1 MTTCHSLPLV
11 VIRGHPLLLIFI
23 HWRSLYQS
31 LPFVVPVTVTCCHS
45 LSLVESVAVTR
56 YITRYFHKRLSGIAE
71 FCFKLEINNK
81 ISNQNIID
89 IFHNRNNMYYEKY
102 EQKIKIKLRK
112 IKLNETNLS
121 DENPLV
127 LTYIVN
133 IIQTVRA
140 LRLNCAIFSKNKNK
154 SS

>member
-1 MTTCHSLPLV
+1 
-11 VIRGHPLLLIFI
+11 
-23 HWRSLYQS
+23 
-31 LPFVVPVTVTCCHS
+31 
-45 LSLVESVAVTR
+45 
-56 YITRYFHKRLSGIAE
+56 
-71 FCFKLEINNK
+71 
-81 ISNQNIID
+81 
-89 IFHNRNNMYYEKY
+89 MYYEKY
-102 EQKIKIKLRK
+102 EQKIKIKLPK

-121 DENPLV
+121 DENLLV

>member
-1 MTTCHSLPLV
+1 MLV
-11 VIRGHPLLLIFI
+11 PGAALTIF
-23 HWRSLYQS
+23 
-31 LPFVVPVTVTCCHS
+31 
-45 LSLVESVAVTR
+45 R
-56 YITRYFHKRLSGIAE
+56 YKVHKETE

-81 ISNQNIID
+81 ISNQNMID

-133 IIQTVRA
+133 IIQNVRA

>member
-1 MTTCHSLPLV
+1 
-11 VIRGHPLLLIFI
+11 
-23 HWRSLYQS
+23 
-31 LPFVVPVTVTCCHS
+31 
-45 LSLVESVAVTR
+45 
-56 YITRYFHKRLSGIAE
+56 
-71 FCFKLEINNK
+71 
-81 ISNQNIID
+81 
-89 IFHNRNNMYYEKY
+89 MYYEKY
-102 EQKIKIKLRK
+102 EQKIKMKLRK

>member
-1 MTTCHSLPLV
+1 MTTCHSLSLV
-11 VIRGHPLLLIFI
+11 VIRGHPLLLIFT
-23 HWRSLYQS
+23 HWRSLYHS
-31 LPFVVPVTVTCCHS
+31 LPLVVPVTVTCCHS
-45 LSLVESVAVTR
+45 LSLAESFAVTR

-71 FCFKLEINNK
+71 CCFKLEINNK
-81 ISNQNIID
+81 ISNQNMID

-102 EQKIKIKLRK
+102 EQKIKIKLPK